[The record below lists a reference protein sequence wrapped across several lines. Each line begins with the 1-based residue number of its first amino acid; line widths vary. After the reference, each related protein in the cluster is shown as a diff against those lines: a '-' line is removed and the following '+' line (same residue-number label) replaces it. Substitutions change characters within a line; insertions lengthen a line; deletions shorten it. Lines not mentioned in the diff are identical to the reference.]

1 MKKWLLAIVML
12 LALSMA
18 LTGCSTNQSASSNSG
33 GGNGKGVTL
42 TLYSTMS
49 PDEAKTLDKVI
60 AEFEK
65 ANPDIK
71 INANYPGTTYEN
83 LLRVKMAANK
93 MPDLFDTH
101 GWAQL
106 RYGNYVEDL
115 SKMSWVKDMDP
126 AIKDIL
132 TDKNGKVYA
141 YPLNEAKD
149 GVTYNATLLKKY
161 GITPPTTLNDFIKAL
176 ETIKQKSNGT
186 VTPLWIAGGDKYPI
200 GQIFDQMATPFLITD
215 SNHSYG
221 SQLLDGSFDWNKYTP
236 VAQML
241 KDLQNKGLINQDA
254 LTAKSTQANQLMAQ
268 GKIGFAFI
276 NGSIGPEATKL
287 NPNVKVGLIPT
298 PAVYSTDQPSFIG
311 GERYTLAVWKDS
323 PYKKQ
328 AEKFIEFISQP
339 NYVKELAEATSLPA
353 GLTNTQ
359 ADNYYASY
367 YKEFSNIKVQ
377 PYFDRVYLPSGM
389 WDVMGNTGQQLLSG
403 TMTASQVAQKMG
415 QEDAR
420 LKKQA
425 SK

>member
-1 MKKWLLAIVML
+1 MKKWHLAIVMM
-12 LALSMA
+12 LALSLF
-18 LTGCSTNQSASSNSG
+18 LTGCSSSKSTSSG
-33 GGNGKGVTL
+33 GGNGKVVTL
-42 TLYSTMS
+42 SLYSTMS
-49 PDEAKTLDKVI
+49 SDESKTMDKVI
-60 AEFEK
+60 ADFEK
-65 ANPDIK
+65 ANPNIK
-71 INANYPGTTYEN
+71 INANYPGDNYEN

-115 SKMSWVKDMDP
+115 RNMSWVKNMDP

-141 YPLNEAKD
+141 YPINEAKD

-161 GITPPTTLNDFIKAL
+161 GITPPTTLNDFVKAL
-176 ETIKQKSNGT
+176 ETIKQKSHGT

-200 GQIFDQMATPFLITD
+200 GQIFDQMATPYLITD

-221 SQLLDGSFDWNKYTP
+221 QQLLDGTFNWNKYTP

-241 KDLQNKGLINQDA
+241 KNLQNKGLINQDA

-287 NPNVKVGLIPT
+287 NPNTKVGLIPT

-311 GERYTLAVWKDS
+311 GERYTFAVWKDS

-339 NYVKELAEATSLPA
+339 KYAKELAEATSLPA
-353 GLTNTQ
+353 GLTNVK
-359 ADNYYASY
+359 AKNYYASY

-403 TMTASQVAQKMG
+403 TMTASQVATKMG

-420 LKKQA
+420 LKKQT